1 MCKNMIACSLLAFL
15 FFMCRYLIIILTF
28 PVGITILYI
37 EKFPNKVS
45 YENENCAK
53 IFTFLTYSYVFVLA
67 FALNVIVIPAGL
79 FIIPFVII
87 YFAYDRFNRRIENI

>member
-1 MCKNMIACSLLAFL
+1 MVALPFL
-15 FFMCRYLIIILTF
+15 TLIFFMGMYLIILLTF

-37 EKFPNKVS
+37 ENLPYKVS

-53 IFTFLTYSYVFVLA
+53 IFTFLTYSYVFVFA

-79 FIIPFVII
+79 LIIPLVII
-87 YFAYDRFNRRIENI
+87 Y

>member
-1 MCKNMIACSLLAFL
+1 MYKNMIALSFMALI
-15 FFMCRYLIIILTF
+15 FFMGMYLIILLTF
-28 PVGITILYI
+28 PVRITILYI

-53 IFTFLTYSYVFVLA
+53 IFTFLTYSYVFVIA

-79 FIIPFVII
+79 LIIPLVII
-87 YFAYDRFNRRIENI
+87 Y

>member
-1 MCKNMIACSLLAFL
+1 MIALSFMALI
-15 FFMCRYLIIILTF
+15 FFMGMYLIILLTF

-37 EKFPNKVS
+37 EKFPDKVS

-79 FIIPFVII
+79 LIIPFVII

>member
-1 MCKNMIACSLLAFL
+1 MIALSFMVLI
-15 FFMCRYLIIILTF
+15 FFMGMYLIILLTF

-37 EKFPNKVS
+37 ENFPYKFS

-53 IFTFLTYSYVFVLA
+53 IFTFLTYSYVFVFA

-79 FIIPFVII
+79 LIIPLVII
-87 YFAYDRFNRRIENI
+87 Y